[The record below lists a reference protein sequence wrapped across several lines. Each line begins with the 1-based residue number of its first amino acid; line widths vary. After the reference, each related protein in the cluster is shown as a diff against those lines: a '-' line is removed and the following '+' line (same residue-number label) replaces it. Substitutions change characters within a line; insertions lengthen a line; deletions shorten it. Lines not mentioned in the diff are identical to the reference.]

1 MGLYCPALKRALRPE
16 DVSAEVLRRML
27 AIAAAHTG
35 ETAERAIITVPAY
48 FNEAQRCV
56 LACTSRNCALG

>member
-1 MGLYCPALKRALRPE
+1 MELYCPALKRALRPE

-48 FNEAQRCV
+48 FNDAQRCV
-56 LACTSRNCALG
+56 FVHI